1 MREVPTALVE
11 GAHSFTVLVSDAAGN
26 TGVASA
32 AYDLTVDT
40 IAPTAPTVVT
50 QRTNSL
56 TPLITG
62 TATVAAGEVLSVT
75 VGGQTYVLG
84 VDTALTMID
93 TTWSLLLPSSAN
105 GTFAVTARVTDAAG
119 NTVTDTTNNE
129 LIVDRI
135 APTVTAFNSPTA
147 NGTHGPGAVITITAT
162 MSEAV
167 IAGSSIRATLTTGDV
182 IDLVA
187 AANGTAL
194 TGTYIVSSGD
204 NSGDLS
210 VTSYTTAPAGLTDL
224 VGNTLGLTALPTGNN
239 LGNNKALVITPNPL
253 SLNNNNN
260 NQTVTANQPTVLGNG
275 GNDTLNA
282 GNVAIAVNLDGGA
295 GNDTLIGGSGND
307 ILTGAA
313 GADSI
318 TGGTGVDLINGGAG
332 NDILNGGLGSDILT
346 GGLGTDSFV
355 FNTAFG
361 PGNVDQIT
369 DFSVVDDTM
378 RLENTGIF
386 TALQATGTL
395 NVANFVANDTG
406 TAVDANDFVIFNR
419 STGALLYDAD
429 GSGNGAS
436 VQFATLTT
444 SLALTNLD
452 FLII

>member
-1 MREVPTALVE
+1 V
-11 GAHSFTVLVSDAAGN
+11 
-26 TGVASA
+26 
-32 AYDLTVDT
+32 
-40 IAPTAPTVVT
+40 PTVVT
-50 QRTNSL
+50 QRTNIL

-75 VGGQTYVLG
+75 VDGQTYVLG

-93 TTWSLLLPSSAN
+93 TTWSLQLPSSAN

-406 TAVDANDFVIFNR
+406 IAVDANDFVIYNR